1 MTHDEEVRLRLAEDS
16 KITLEALVKLIDHIA
31 RLEHRL
37 SVAEELAKS
46 SLTHL
51 DQHDKYFELVAD
63 KIEKIEEEYGLWEAV

>member
-1 MTHDEEVRLRLAEDS
+1 MTHDEEVRLRLAEDN

-51 DQHDKYFELVAD
+51 NEHDACFEAVAD
-63 KIEKIEEEYGLWEAV
+63 RIEKIEEEYGLWEAI